1 MIHKTLHRLLAI
13 AALSCLPG
21 PFTATVQAQ
30 TAESVCA
37 TSSSFNTTQQGN
49 VIVLGRSPTS
59 RYVVVVPARRDNTLN
74 VVRQCVPD
82 AFLADSR
89 LGDYVQA
96 GAFPN
101 RSSAENLSR
110 VLRSRG
116 LDARVAYF

>member
-1 MIHKTLHRLLAI
+1 MIHRTLHGLLAI
-13 AALSCLPG
+13 AALNSLPSLL
-21 PFTATVQAQ
+21 TTTVQAQ

-37 TSSSFNTTQQGN
+37 TSSSFNRTQQGN
-49 VIVLGRSPTS
+49 VIVVGRSPTS

-89 LGDYVQA
+89 LGAYVQA
-96 GAFPN
+96 GAFPT
-101 RSSAENLSR
+101 RSSAESLSR
-110 VLRSRG
+110 VLRSQG

>member
-13 AALSCLPG
+13 AAFTWSSGL
-21 PFTATVQAQ
+21 FTATVQAQ
-30 TAESVCA
+30 TPACV
-37 TSSSFNTTQQGN
+37 SSNSFNTTRQGD
-49 VIVLGRSPTS
+49 VIVVGRSSTS

-74 VVRQCVPD
+74 AVRQCVPD

-96 GAFPN
+96 GAFSE